1 MSEMT
6 PEQALQVFHDIAEV
20 VKLNGPDRR
29 AAQMAE
35 AVFRGMIEPTT
46 SDDAPEPSQAV

>member
-6 PEQALQVFHDIAEV
+6 PEQALKVFHDIAEAV
-20 VKLNGPDRR
+20 ALNGPDRR
-29 AAQMAE
+29 KAQAAE

-46 SDDAPEPSQAV
+46 TTDGAADGHP